1 MDILSRLLGKRGIKD
16 VSELSTEEQETFN
29 QWKKTLSEDTVDIDT
44 IKGFCDYQLSLIDQG
59 FKDLD
64 RTPQKT
70 ERLVLLHNV
79 YSSLKGIIDNPQV
92 AKKSLVEYLTG
103 ML

>member
-1 MDILSRLLGKRGIKD
+1 MDILSRLLAKRGIKD
-16 VSELSTEEQETFN
+16 TSELDSEEQVTFN
-29 QWKKTLSEDTVDIDT
+29 QWKKTLSEEPVTIET
-44 IKGFCDYQLSLIDQG
+44 IKGFCDYQLSLINQG
-59 FKDLD
+59 FRNLD
-64 RTPQKT
+64 RTSQKT

-92 AKKSLVEYLTG
+92 AKKSLVDYLTG